1 MKGNR
6 LDPLKTEEIRFSFKP
21 FRKVDAEL
29 KPRII
34 CVDETGRQ
42 MLYDLE
48 PKALNVSQ
56 TFLANRVT
64 TGYEDLDSLLL
75 GGIPE
80 GYAVVL
86 TSPSCDERE
95 LIVRRFLEAGAREN
109 QLTFYITMEPGIGKA
124 LAEENESCFRLF
136 VCNPRADVMVKDLPN
151 ICRLKGVES
160 LTEID
165 IALATSFRK
174 LAASPSGPRRACIEI
189 VSDVLLQHHAVNARK
204 WIGGLLPE
212 LRSKG
217 FTTLAVLNPQM
228 HPPEEVQAILGLF
241 EGEIRISEKET
252 ATKGVE
258 RALRIRKLHNQKYL
272 ENELT
277 LSKEELE
284 LQR

>member
-1 MKGNR
+1 
-6 LDPLKTEEIRFSFKP
+6 
-21 FRKVDAEL
+21 
-29 KPRII
+29 
-34 CVDETGRQ
+34 
-42 MLYDLE
+42 MLYDLT

-56 TFLANRVT
+56 TFLANRIT

-80 GYAVVL
+80 RCAVML
-86 TSPSCDERE
+86 ASPSCDERE
-95 LIVRRFLEAGAREN
+95 LIVRRFLESGVREN
-109 QLTFYITMEPGIGKA
+109 QLTFYVTTEPGLGKA

-151 ICRLKGVES
+151 IYRLKGVEN
-160 LTEID
+160 LTDID
-165 IALATSFRK
+165 IALFTSFRK
-174 LAASPSGPRRACIEI
+174 LVAPSCGPRRACIEI

-204 WIGGLLPE
+204 WISGLLPE

-228 HPPEEVQAILGLF
+228 HPREEVEAILGLF

-277 LSKEELE
+277 LSKEK
-284 LQR
+284 LQLKR